1 MMFMKRVFPAT
12 SALMAI
18 LTVILFSGCGS
29 SGSSTAPNAFGSG
42 FPPVFERDVVPF
54 TVTDEEGVAYDMPF
68 RGGLNVPR
76 AQFVDIDADGDY
88 DLFIQESAG
97 RVIYFENTGSSTEP
111 EFTWRTDEYQGLD
124 VGEWFRMVDIDGDGD
139 IDILSEERFSYI
151 RLYRNEGTPERAQ
164 FEMAV
169 DTLRDAEDKPIF
181 ADRQNIPHI
190 MDLDCDGHLD
200 LFIGRV
206 TGTITRYESVG
217 MDDEN
222 VPRFRFV
229 EDRWE
234 GIEIVGEN
242 VSLHGANTMTF
253 GDIDGDG
260 DPDLLWG
267 DFFES
272 GMLLIRNQGSCSAPS
287 FRSEPQNFPLGDPVE
302 TSGYNA
308 PVMVDIDGDG
318 DQDIFMGVLGGA
330 FNPNASTRENFYFF
344 EQTGPEQFELMTTRA
359 IRDIDAGSE
368 SIVKLVDLDGDGDLD
383 MLVGNKIDPNNSRT
397 SLLFHYENV
406 GSATSPEFRFRGTR
420 DWVGTY
426 HQNPAFGDLD
436 GDGDLDAMV
445 GTWNRDIALVINQ
458 GSRGVF
464 EPELI
469 DAKAVQLT
477 RGQNT
482 TPVLVDLD
490 ADGNLDMVAG
500 EASGVLNF
508 WRNVGTPQRAEFELV
523 SDNWLDIDVGR
534 RAFPTFVDLDGD
546 GDLDLVVG
554 SELEGLLLF
563 LNTGTPQEPVFEAF
577 GRLDVPVQGLSAP
590 EFADIDGDGDMD
602 LFVGDVSGGVQF
614 YWNRMK

>member
-1 MMFMKRVFPAT
+1 MAPMMIGRYAALPAFA
-12 SALMAI
+12 ALLLA
-18 LTVILFSGCGS
+18 GCGS
-29 SGSSTAPNAFGSG
+29 AGTSTRAPEIADGG

-54 TVTDEEGVAYDMPF
+54 SVVDDEGRPYDMPF

-76 AQFVDIDADGDY
+76 AQFTDIDADGDY

-97 RVIYFENTGSSTEP
+97 QIIYFENTGSPTEP
-111 EFTWRTDEYQGLD
+111 SFTWRSDEYQGLD
-124 VGEWFRMVDIDGDGD
+124 VGEWYRMLDIDGDGD
-139 IDILSEERFSYI
+139 TDILSEERFSYV
-151 RLYRNEGTPERAQ
+151 RLYRNEGTAERPQ

-169 DTLRDAEDKPIF
+169 DSLRDADGTPIF

-190 MDLDCDGHLD
+190 MDLDCDGHMD

-206 TGTITRYESVG
+206 TGTITRYESIG
-217 MDDEN
+217 TDREN
-222 VPRFRFV
+222 LPRFRFV

-267 DFFES
+267 DFFEA
-272 GMLLIRNQGSCSAPS
+272 GLLLIRNQGSCSAPS
-287 FRSEPQNFPLGDPVE
+287 FRSEPQNFPLGDPVA

-308 PVMVDIDGDG
+308 PVMVDIDADG

-344 EQTGPEQFELMTTRA
+344 EQTRPETFEVMTTRA
-359 IRDIDAGSE
+359 IRDLDAGSE
-368 SIVKLVDLDGDGDLD
+368 SIVRLVDLDADGDLD
-383 MLVGNKIDPNNSRT
+383 MLVGNKIEPANSQT
-397 SLLFHYENV
+397 SLLFRYENV
-406 GSATSPEFRFRGTR
+406 GSASSPEFQFRGTE
-420 DWVGTY
+420 DWVETY

-445 GTWNRDIALVINQ
+445 GTWNRDIALVTNS
-458 GSRGVF
+458 GSASTF
-464 EPELI
+464 DPELM

-490 ADGNLDMVAG
+490 ADGDLDMVAG

-508 WRNVGTPQRAEFELV
+508 WRNVGTDRRADFELL
-523 SDNWLDIDVGR
+523 SDNWLDVDVGR
-534 RAFPTFVDLDGD
+534 RAFPAFVDLDGD
-546 GDLDLVVG
+546 GDQDLVVG

-563 LNTGTPQEPVFEAF
+563 LNTGTPEAPDFEAL
-577 GRLDVPVQGLSAP
+577 GPLDVPVQGLSAP
-590 EFADIDGDGDMD
+590 EFADIDGDRDMD
-602 LFVGDVSGGVQF
+602 LFVGGVSGGVQF
-614 YWNRMK
+614 YWNRTR